1 VALPTGHDIAAIPAA
16 AAPTSLS
23 CRKTSLT
30 IIFNFLKAGE
40 VARDARD

>member
-1 VALPTGHDIAAIPAA
+1 VALRTGHDITAIPV

-23 CRKTSLT
+23 CRKTSST

>member
-1 VALPTGHDIAAIPAA
+1 VALPTGHDIAAIPA

-30 IIFNFLKAGE
+30 IIFTFLKAGE